1 MTKNLSYSGLAVL
14 FPNFSPGRLWGA
26 ILRVKFVRLKA
37 LPVSI
42 EHRGPEVLVR
52 FHVDN
57 NIEEREERWRG
68 LHFSY
73 WQYLS

>member
-1 MTKNLSYSGLAVL
+1 M
-14 FPNFSPGRLWGA
+14 
-26 ILRVKFVRLKA
+26 KFVRLKA
-37 LPVSI
+37 LPVSF

-52 FHVDN
+52 LHVGK
-57 NIEEREERWRG
+57 NIEEREERWRE

>member
-1 MTKNLSYSGLAVL
+1 MTKNLSYSGLEGL
-14 FPNFSPGRLWGA
+14 FPNFSPGRLWGT

-37 LPVSI
+37 LPLSI
-42 EHRGPEVLVR
+42 EPQGPEVLVR
-52 FHVDN
+52 FHVDD

-68 LHFSY
+68 LHFSC

>member
-1 MTKNLSYSGLAVL
+1 M
-14 FPNFSPGRLWGA
+14 
-26 ILRVKFVRLKA
+26 KFVRLKA
-37 LPVSI
+37 LPVSF

-52 FHVDN
+52 LHVGK

-68 LHFSY
+68 LHFFY